1 MREIG
6 LPGAGVGVLEGTGQ
20 RVRPGPLQRPHGHRQ
35 PAERLTRPLLHRP
48 LRRVPPLPGHV
59 RLDEEGGGDRVPSAQ
74 GAAQR
79 RVPDGAREGSEG
91 GEHRGG
97 QQYGEQGGHKEQPM
111 RTQAQQQ

>member
-1 MREIG
+1 MREVG
-6 LPGAGVGVLEGTGQ
+6 LSGAGVGVLEGTGQ

-35 PAERLTRPLLHRP
+35 PAERLPRPAFHGP
-48 LRRVPPLPGHV
+48 PRRVAPIPGHV
-59 RLDEEGGGDRVPSAQ
+59 RLDDEGGGGRGPAAQ

-79 RVPDGAREGSEG
+79 RVPDGAGEGGQG

-97 QQYGEQGGHKEQPM
+97 QQDGEQGGREEQPM